1 MEDFCDNCSWKEDS
15 PIVRRQAVVRII
27 ITNLE
32 ENEILQNMSLCKECY
47 KKHTFTRIL
56 RMDNESLD

>member
-15 PIVRRQAVVRII
+15 PTIRHQAVVRII

-47 KKHTFTRIL
+47 KKHIP
-56 RMDNESLD
+56 SLEF